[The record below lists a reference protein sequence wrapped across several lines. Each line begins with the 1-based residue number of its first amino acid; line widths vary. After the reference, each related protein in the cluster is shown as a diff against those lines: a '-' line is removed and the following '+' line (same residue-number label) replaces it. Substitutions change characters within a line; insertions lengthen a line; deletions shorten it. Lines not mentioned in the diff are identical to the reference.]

1 MGPAYEVGK
10 CIDSKIANALLGE
23 HLGAYSKIYEI
34 TPTVSHL
41 LCTDTDKHRYT
52 HSITRRFL
60 FG

>member
-34 TPTVSHL
+34 TPTVSDL
-41 LCTDTDKHRYT
+41 LCTDNDKHQVHR
-52 HSITRRFL
+52 HLS
-60 FG
+60 